1 MPKTGPPIIT
11 TRKKISKSRPRKSL
25 AYGPYSN
32 NTVVDRINHNI
43 TIIIIKHPSIY
54 NCHPS
59 FYKLFDS
66 ER

>member
-32 NTVVDRINHNI
+32 NTVVDKINHKNA
-43 TIIIIKHPSIY
+43 IIITENPATYNFHPS
-54 NCHPS
+54 S
-59 FYKLFDS
+59 YKLLGL
-66 ER
+66 E